1 MTAHRCDDRRSCA
14 RSSGLRTEGPSGDS
28 LHELTIAGDFTPV
41 NKARVRYPRLD
52 AKCLTAQKRFSVT
65 SPRAYTKAMP
75 GNDQKPSGNVDS
87 AVRERLLR
95 AAVDSFAAFGYEG
108 SSLRTIAQQAGVAFQ
123 LITYYFGSKEDL
135 WMAAVDYLFAS
146 RIKSSQVALDAD
158 MDFPQQL
165 RTWVH
170 TAIALAIHEPQLR
183 QIMCQ
188 EFLANSERY
197 GKHIRV
203 QAREHAG
210 PLASFLDQAQRRGE
224 LTRFSSRE
232 MLLILRGLVV
242 MATVSPDDIVSLI
255 GGRID
260 NERTIDMLTDFACNV
275 FLRGEGIPALKQ
287 IAAVAAS

>member
-1 MTAHRCDDRRSCA
+1 MA
-14 RSSGLRTEGPSGDS
+14 
-28 LHELTIAGDFTPV
+28 
-41 NKARVRYPRLD
+41 
-52 AKCLTAQKRFSVT
+52 
-65 SPRAYTKAMP
+65 

-95 AAVDSFAAFGYEG
+95 AAVDSFAAFGFEG

-146 RIKSSQVALDAD
+146 RLRSSQVVVDHDLE
-158 MDFPQQL
+158 FPQQL

-170 TAIALAIHEPQLR
+170 TAISLSIREPQLR

-188 EFLANSERY
+188 EFLAHSERY
-197 GKHIRV
+197 DKHIRV
-203 QAREHAG
+203 QARDQAG
-210 PLASFLDQAQRRGE
+210 PLTSFLDQAQRRGQ

-232 MLLILRGLVV
+232 MLLILRGIIV
-242 MATVSPDDIVSLI
+242 MAAVSPDDIVSLI

-260 NERTIDMLTDFACNV
+260 NERTIDMLTDLACNL

-287 IAAVAAS
+287 IAAVASS

>member
-1 MTAHRCDDRRSCA
+1 MA
-14 RSSGLRTEGPSGDS
+14 
-28 LHELTIAGDFTPV
+28 
-41 NKARVRYPRLD
+41 
-52 AKCLTAQKRFSVT
+52 
-65 SPRAYTKAMP
+65 

-95 AAVDSFAAFGYEG
+95 AAVDSFAAFGFEG

-146 RIKSSQVALDAD
+146 RMKSLQVALDPELE
-158 MDFPQQL
+158 FPQQL
-165 RTWVH
+165 RTWIH
-170 TAIALAIHEPQLR
+170 TGLALSIREPQLR

-197 GKHIRV
+197 DRHIRV
-203 QAREHAG
+203 QAREQAA
-210 PLASFLDQAQRRGE
+210 PLIGFLDQAQRRGQ

-232 MLLILRGLVV
+232 MLLIMRGMIV
-242 MATVSPDDIVSLI
+242 MATVSPDDITSLV

-260 NERTIDMLTDFACNV
+260 NERTIDMLTDLTCSI
-275 FLRGEGIPALKQ
+275 FLRGEGIPSLKQ

>member
-1 MTAHRCDDRRSCA
+1 
-14 RSSGLRTEGPSGDS
+14 
-28 LHELTIAGDFTPV
+28 
-41 NKARVRYPRLD
+41 
-52 AKCLTAQKRFSVT
+52 
-65 SPRAYTKAMP
+65 MP
-75 GNDQKPSGNVDS
+75 GNDQKPTGNVDS

-135 WMAAVDYLFAS
+135 WMAAVDYLFSS
-146 RIKSSQVALDAD
+146 RLKSAQVALDPD
-158 MDFPQQL
+158 QDFPTQL

-170 TAIALAIHEPQLR
+170 RALTLSAQEPQLR

-188 EFLANSERY
+188 EYLAHSDRY
-197 GKHIRV
+197 DRHIRV
-203 QAREHAG
+203 QTRELAG
-210 PLASFLDQAQRRGE
+210 SFMGFLDQAQRRGH

-232 MLLILRGLVV
+232 MLMILRGFAIMV
-242 MATVSPDDIVSLI
+242 AVSPDDITSVM

-260 NERTIDMLTDFACNV
+260 NERTIDMLTDLVCNI
-275 FLRGEGIPALKQ
+275 FLRGEGIPALKH

>member
-1 MTAHRCDDRRSCA
+1 MA
-14 RSSGLRTEGPSGDS
+14 
-28 LHELTIAGDFTPV
+28 
-41 NKARVRYPRLD
+41 
-52 AKCLTAQKRFSVT
+52 
-65 SPRAYTKAMP
+65 

-95 AAVDSFAAFGYEG
+95 AAVDSFAAFGFEG

-146 RIKSSQVALDAD
+146 RFKSSQVTLDPDA
-158 MDFPQQL
+158 DFPQQL

-170 TAIALAIHEPQLR
+170 TAIAMSIREPQLR

-188 EFLANSERY
+188 EFLAHSERY
-197 GKHIRV
+197 DKHIRV
-203 QAREHAG
+203 QARENA
-210 PLASFLDQAQRRGE
+210 ASVTGFLDQAQRRGQ

-232 MLLILRGLVV
+232 MLLIMRGFVI
-242 MATVSPDDIVSLI
+242 MATVSPDDIVSLV

-260 NERTIDMLTDFACNV
+260 NERTIDLLTDLICNL

-287 IAAVAAS
+287 IAAVASS

>member
-1 MTAHRCDDRRSCA
+1 MA
-14 RSSGLRTEGPSGDS
+14 
-28 LHELTIAGDFTPV
+28 
-41 NKARVRYPRLD
+41 
-52 AKCLTAQKRFSVT
+52 
-65 SPRAYTKAMP
+65 

-135 WMAAVDYLFAS
+135 WMASVDYLFAS
-146 RIKSSQVALDAD
+146 RLKSSQITLDPD
-158 MDFPQQL
+158 QDFQQQL
-165 RTWVH
+165 RSWVH
-170 TAIALAIHEPQLR
+170 KAFTMSIQEPQLR

-188 EFLANSERY
+188 EFLAHSDRY
-197 GKHIRV
+197 DKHIRV
-203 QAREHAG
+203 QTRELAG
-210 PLASFLDQAQRRGE
+210 SFISFLDQAQRRGH

-232 MLLILRGLVV
+232 MLMILRGFVI
-242 MATVSPDDIVSLI
+242 MATVSPDDITSLV

-260 NERTIDMLTDFACNV
+260 NERTIDMLTDLTCNI

-287 IAAVAAS
+287 LAAVASS